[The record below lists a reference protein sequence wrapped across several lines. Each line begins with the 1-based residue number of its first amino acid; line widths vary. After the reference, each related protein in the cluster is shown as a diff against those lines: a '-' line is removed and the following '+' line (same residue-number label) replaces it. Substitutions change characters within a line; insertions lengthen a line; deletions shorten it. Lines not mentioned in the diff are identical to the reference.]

1 MFLSLTS
8 IIEKKKKKK
17 KKRNSTTTL
26 QIAQQEYTF
35 GFIENSVYV
44 FNSPSHKG
52 GLYQRLIP
60 MTMF

>member
-8 IIEKKKKKK
+8 IIEKKKK

-26 QIAQQEYTF
+26 QIAQQDYAF
-35 GFIENSVYV
+35 GFIENSMYV

>member
-8 IIEKKKKKK
+8 IIEEKKKKKTTK
-17 KKRNSTTTL
+17 TTL
-26 QIAQQEYTF
+26 KISQQEYTF

>member
-8 IIEKKKKKK
+8 IIEKKK

-44 FNSPSHKG
+44 FNSKG
-52 GLYQRLIP
+52 GYINGLSL
-60 MTMF
+60 

>member
-1 MFLSLTS
+1 MIFLSLTS
-8 IIEKKKKKK
+8 IIEKKKK

>member
-8 IIEKKKKKK
+8 IIEKIKK

-26 QIAQQEYTF
+26 QIAQQDYAF
-35 GFIENSVYV
+35 GFIENSMYV